1 MKALNQLKDSD
12 VPQLE
17 FGKGSK
23 ATAYEDW
30 LQRTAMRIGGLHHM
44 LESYW
49 SAAQLATATAYD
61 RYLNLGPIDRP
72 MVRADSSWITPDQ
85 YCIEMRLRP
94 ISLEAVPE
102 VVRKSALSTRQ
113 TGVAD
118 LLFTV
123 MIEAGPGTLKD
134 REATLDAVNHPSQP
148 PVAGVYEQL
157 QRWKFD
163 LTRLMRLGMALRTPQ
178 CRQTR

>member
-1 MKALNQLKDSD
+1 MPK
-12 VPQLE
+12 LE
-17 FGKGSK
+17 LGKTSK
-23 ATAYEDW
+23 ATAFEDW
-30 LQRTAMRIGGLHHM
+30 LQRTALRIGGLHHR
-44 LESYW
+44 LETFW
-49 SAAQLATATAYD
+49 MAVQVATATAYD

-72 MVRADSSWITPDQ
+72 MVRVDSSWITPEQ

-94 ISLEAVPE
+94 IILEAVPE

-118 LLFTV
+118 LLFAA

-134 REATLDAVNHPSQP
+134 RESTLDAVNHPAQT
-148 PVAGVYEQL
+148 PVAGVYELL

-163 LTRLMRLGMALRTPQ
+163 LTRLMRLGMAPS
-178 CRQTR
+178 